1 MAVRIAHNNKKI
13 AVSIGEPQNLGRSEN
28 KTLTIAKFIEM
39 FDDPVVTPE
48 KHHEYVK
55 MSDAKQR
62 RLKVRGGWFLR
73 APVEKGVRNRHSILA
88 SYLVTLD
95 VDYATPEYLERLLNG
110 EILPGYTL
118 MAHTSRSHTPE
129 KPRIRIMV
137 FLKDKVDAD
146 RYGVVSR
153 IVAQMAD
160 PNMEHIDKVSF
171 RPAQMMYMPT
181 VSTDMKKHYV
191 HYVQDGELLDHEKEV
206 RRWEKKNGS
215 ADDMT
220 NLPRAPGEDNLR
232 EVADKA
238 EDPLTKDGPVGDFC
252 RAYSVSELI
261 HGKDGEPG
269 ILADTYEVVEEDAT
283 GILRMTY
290 SFGSTSNGAV
300 VYDDKFVFSH
310 HGSDPAQEQ
319 LCNAFD
325 LVRIHKFDDEDKA
338 VDHDTPMNK
347 RPSWKA
353 MIDLV
358 NGDPHYREQ
367 QAESRY
373 DMDAKFDDDD
383 VDWDEDEEGFDD
395 EDVETEDDD
404 GLPSADDILGIS
416 VEAATASKH
425 ELRVRSER
433 AEKPPRKW
441 IAKELELDQ
450 NGHIKAT
457 LHNMATII
465 TNDPRFWRKIRYNLF
480 NYQIVA
486 TDDIISKTRIVPDF
500 FCDDKV
506 NGDRWQEI
514 NDIVVRAMIAGPA
527 GKGKPGYGLAAG
539 KEMVH
544 DAIVMA
550 ARTNQ
555 FHPVRE
561 YLDRCTMR
569 NEPRD
574 TEAAETVLIRYF
586 GAEDTPYTRMV
597 SKMMM
602 IASVARIEEPGC
614 KFDYAVILEGPQGI
628 GKSTGIKRLYGKEYF
643 GEIDVDLKDRKAI
656 AEQIAGKWVN
666 ELPELSAMHKSDHND
681 AKAFMSRQDDDV
693 RLSYDRNVS
702 TLPRQCVFWGS
713 TNDQSYLRDATGNRR
728 YWPIECTLIDVLGLM
743 EARDAIWQDAA
754 MLYREMRA
762 AQPHG
767 ELPLFLSGEAAD
779 TAKRLQESRRKMEL
793 WESWMFEVKDWM
805 DKPITLRHLLA
816 DMGIPTVDHDKNG
829 NPVYKGFDVDHTMVQ
844 RIAFTE
850 KLAKTE
856 ALEQLTG
863 VDTNNIANLA
873 WQNVMDHMKRD
884 GWEKPKNKTR
894 IGGVQLNFMIRPDA
908 TKEER
913 RLGFRVLSSPE
924 GSHTLGSQVDDDFTD
939 EDVEDD
945 GADLI

>member
-1 MAVRIAHNNKKI
+1 MAVRIAHKNKKI

-28 KTLTIAKFIEM
+28 KTLTIQKFIEL
-39 FDDPVVTPE
+39 FGSPVVTPE

-95 VDYATPEYLERLLNG
+95 VDYATPEYLELLLSG
-110 EILPGYTL
+110 GVLPGYTL

-146 RYGVVSR
+146 RYSVVSR
-153 IVAQMAD
+153 IIAQMAD

-181 VSTDMKKHYV
+181 CSTDMQKHYV
-191 HYVQDGELLDHEKEV
+191 HYVQDGDLLDAEKEV
-206 RRWEKKNGS
+206 SRWERKNGS
-215 ADDMT
+215 STDLA

-252 RAYSVSELI
+252 RAYSISELLY
-261 HGKDGEPG
+261 GKDGEPG
-269 ILADTYEVVEEDAT
+269 ILADTYEVVEEDAS

-290 SFGSTSNGAV
+290 AHGSTSNGAV
-300 VYDDKFVFSH
+300 VYEDKFVFSH

-353 MIDLV
+353 MIELL
-358 NGDPHYREQ
+358 NGDEHYREQ

-383 VDWDEDEEGFDD
+383 VDWDEEEPD
-395 EDVETEDDD
+395 EDEDD
-404 GLPSADDILGIS
+404 GLPSADDILGMS
-416 VEAATASKH
+416 LDAATASAH

-450 NGHIKAT
+450 NGQIKAT

-561 YLDRCTMR
+561 YLDRCTTR
-569 NEPRD
+569 KKPRD

-614 KFDYAVILEGPQGI
+614 KFDNAIILEGPQGI

-643 GEIDVDLKDRKAI
+643 GEIDVDLKDRKQI

-728 YWPIECTLIDVLGLM
+728 YWPVECTQIDVIGLM
-743 EARDAIWQDAA
+743 EARDSIWQDAA
-754 MLYREMRA
+754 LLYREMRA
-762 AQPHG
+762 AHPHG
-767 ELPLFLSGEAAD
+767 ELPLFLTGEAAA
-779 TAKRLQESRRKMEL
+779 TAKRLQESRRKTEM
-793 WESWMFEVKDWM
+793 WESWFQTVSDWM
-805 DKPITLRHLLA
+805 DEPLTLHMMLKEL
-816 DMGIPTVDHDKNG
+816 DIQSEDHDNAGVLIYNG
-829 NPVYKGFDVDHTMVQ
+829 YDVDQTMVQ
-844 RIAFTE
+844 RIAFR
-850 KLAKTE
+850 ATE
-856 ALEQLTG
+856 AKEDALGMMSAT
-863 VDTNNIANLA
+863 DTNNITDMTWKRVLA
-873 WQNVMDHMKRD
+873 EFESL
-884 GWEKPKNKTR
+884 GWGHNQSR
-894 IGGVQLNFMIRPDA
+894 IGRMKGRWTLRPDI
-908 TKEER
+908 TVSER
-913 RLGFRVLSSPE
+913 RQGFRVVLSPDGPPTSK
-924 GSHTLGSQVDDDFTD
+924 GQVDDDFTD